1 MADLFD
7 EKGMTWEE
15 IEKTLISYRKN
26 DVDWK
31 RGRVPLYIFYAD
43 EEISEISK
51 KSYMMFFTENSLG
64 ARALPSVAKLEGE
77 VLSMVTQIL
86 NGDSGVVGNMTFG
99 GTESIFMAIKTAR
112 DWARN
117 FRPEII
123 NPEMVIPSSA
133 HPAFNKAAHYLGL
146 KVKRVRDS
154 PDFRADV
161 LAMEE
166 AISDNTIMI
175 VGSAPSFPLG
185 VIDPID
191 KLGNLA
197 SKRGLWFHVDAC
209 VGGFLAPFV
218 RKLGYPV
225 PDFDFIIPEVTSISA
240 DLHKYGFTAKP
251 ASTILYRNEN
261 YHQYQSYTFDD
272 WPRGMYKTQTFQ
284 GTRPSGSV
292 AAAWAVM
299 KYLGE
304 SGYLKIADKIMNIRK
319 ALISGIMAMPGLK
332 IWGNPELSIIGFGS
346 DTIDIYA
353 VGDIMAQKGWYVGRN
368 VEPPALTHMLM
379 PVHEVMIDDYLGDL
393 SGSVEKVCNEKVII
407 KKREVIY

>member
-1 MADLFD
+1 
-7 EKGMTWEE
+7 
-15 IEKTLISYRKN
+15 
-26 DVDWK
+26 
-31 RGRVPLYIFYAD
+31 
-43 EEISEISK
+43 
-51 KSYMMFFTENSLG
+51 
-64 ARALPSVAKLEGE
+64 
-77 VLSMVTQIL
+77 
-86 NGDSGVVGNMTFG
+86 
-99 GTESIFMAIKTAR
+99 
-112 DWARN
+112 
-117 FRPEII
+117 
-123 NPEMVIPSSA
+123 
-133 HPAFNKAAHYLGL
+133 
-146 KVKRVRDS
+146 
-154 PDFRADV
+154 
-161 LAMEE
+161 
-166 AISDNTIMI
+166 
-175 VGSAPSFPLG
+175 
-185 VIDPID
+185 
-191 KLGNLA
+191 
-197 SKRGLWFHVDAC
+197 
-209 VGGFLAPFV
+209 
-218 RKLGYPV
+218 
-225 PDFDFIIPEVTSISA
+225 TSISA

-407 KKREVIY
+407 KKREVVY